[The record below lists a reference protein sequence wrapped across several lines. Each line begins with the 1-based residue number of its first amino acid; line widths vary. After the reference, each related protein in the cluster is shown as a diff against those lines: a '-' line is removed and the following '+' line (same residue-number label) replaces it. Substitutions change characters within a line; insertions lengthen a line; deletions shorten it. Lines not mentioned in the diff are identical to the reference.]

1 MVFGGLTVPT
11 ATGLATRTILLL
23 AVLNLTLH
31 KLSNIVIRSKQ
42 LIMSIY
48 DDQLRS
54 ARNVTALALLAIVAY
69 W

>member
-11 ATGLATRTILLL
+11 ATGLATRTIL

-31 KLSNIVIRSKQ
+31 KLSNIFIRSKQ
-42 LIMSIY
+42 LIMIIY

>member
-1 MVFGGLTVPT
+1 MVFGSLTVP
-11 ATGLATRTILLL
+11 AGLATRTIL

-42 LIMSIY
+42 LIMIIY

-69 W
+69 